1 MPTTR
6 VTHSHPQELGLLTFG
21 RGHRL
26 AFVIA
31 VTRGGMLLHDGV
43 KPWAKRIEV
52 EDRWDRITYAGVYMT
67 ERGVDLNVRELNEQG
82 VTLVSGPLSLANGRR
97 VWLTKRTE
105 EIDGQVEDGIV
116 GSMIMP
122 LTPKADGVV
131 APMLLIR
138 GVRLG

>member
-1 MPTTR
+1 M
-6 VTHSHPQELGLLTFG
+6 
-21 RGHRL
+21 
-26 AFVIA
+26 
-31 VTRGGMLLHDGV
+31 TRGGMLLRDGV
-43 KPWAKRIEV
+43 KPWGKRIEV

-67 ERGVDLNVRELNEQG
+67 ERGVDLNERELNEQG

-105 EIDGQVEDGIV
+105 EIDGRVEDGIV

-131 APMLLIR
+131 APTLLIR